1 MKASFNISDTQFCFS
16 FPYSSRKK
24 LQRKPAGLGNS
35 GVANRTSSFSKS
47 ARQKWQTLER
57 RIMDIVMQ
65 RMTIANVEADM
76 DRLIKVGIGW
86 EIKPLTTFLEL
97 IVRVNILHYF
107 LGGAAVLLSQK
118 REELTVQQESL
129 SHKREVLMADGEGPE
144 AEDRLLQE
152 IGEELEVLNANI
164 DYINDSLSDCQ
175 ATIVQIEETKVF
187 THTHRNT

>member
-1 MKASFNISDTQFCFS
+1 
-16 FPYSSRKK
+16 
-24 LQRKPAGLGNS
+24 
-35 GVANRTSSFSKS
+35 
-47 ARQKWQTLER
+47 
-57 RIMDIVMQ
+57 MDIVMQ

-76 DRLIKVGIGW
+76 DRLIKVGIW
-86 EIKPLTTFLEL
+86 WAIKPLTTFLEL

-187 THTHRNT
+187 THTHTGTRSGQLHISYTQVYVLLQDELDSVDTSVVISSCSLAEARHLLDHFLKASIDKVSLQSS

>member
-1 MKASFNISDTQFCFS
+1 
-16 FPYSSRKK
+16 
-24 LQRKPAGLGNS
+24 
-35 GVANRTSSFSKS
+35 
-47 ARQKWQTLER
+47 
-57 RIMDIVMQ
+57 MDIVMQ

-76 DRLIKVGIGW
+76 DRLIKVGNERQIKLL
-86 EIKPLTTFLEL
+86 EIM
-97 IVRVNILHYF
+97 VRVNIFHYF
-107 LGGAAVLLSQK
+107 LGGAGVLLSQK

-187 THTHRNT
+187 THTHTQRGT